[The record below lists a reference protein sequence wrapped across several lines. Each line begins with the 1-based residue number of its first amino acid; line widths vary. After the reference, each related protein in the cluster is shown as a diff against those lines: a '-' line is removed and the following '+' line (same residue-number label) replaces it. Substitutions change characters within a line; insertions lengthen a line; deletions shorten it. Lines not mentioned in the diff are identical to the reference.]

1 MNRRV
6 IHLEAAL
13 VPFSV
18 SCDDNAVLGL
28 RIVRIHTAK
37 RGEAK
42 TTVCFHF
49 RYHAAERIRMCLHKD
64 TAVSFT
70 AFGKLHQKAA
80 LCGDHRRIAHR
91 FVLCFQPCNGILR
104 VAGRAVDGEQFFQFL
119 CYKININLC
128 IFHVS
133 SSSFCFCFLFLSKQ
147 KPQIFL
153 FLKKDL
159 AFYHTTEMN
168 GIQPLENAKKE
179 TRRIFA
185 PLDFPFAFSAV
196 ICFC

>member
-1 MNRRV
+1 MDRRV
-6 IHLEAAL
+6 VHLEAAL

-18 SCDDNAVLGL
+18 SCDDNAVFRL
-28 RIVRIHTAK
+28 RIVRIHTAE
-37 RGEAK
+37 RGETK
-42 TTVCFHF
+42 TAVSFHF
-49 RYHAAERIRMCLHKD
+49 RYHAAERIGMCLHED

-91 FVLCFQPCNGILR
+91 FVLCFQPCNGIFR

-133 SSSFCFCFLFLSKQ
+133 SSIFVSVFSSFF
-147 KPQIFL
+147 
-153 FLKKDL
+153 
-159 AFYHTTEMN
+159 
-168 GIQPLENAKKE
+168 E
-179 TRRIFA
+179 TF
-185 PLDFPFAFSAV
+185 
-196 ICFC
+196 

>member
-6 IHLEAAL
+6 IHLEAAF

-28 RIVRIHTAK
+28 RIVRIHAAK
-37 RGEAK
+37 CGEAK

-49 RYHAAERIRMCLHKD
+49 CYHAAERIGVCLHKD

-91 FVLCFQPCNGILR
+91 FVLCFQPCNGIFR

-133 SSSFCFCFLFLSKQ
+133 SSIFVSVFSSFF
-147 KPQIFL
+147 
-153 FLKKDL
+153 
-159 AFYHTTEMN
+159 
-168 GIQPLENAKKE
+168 E
-179 TRRIFA
+179 TF
-185 PLDFPFAFSAV
+185 
-196 ICFC
+196 